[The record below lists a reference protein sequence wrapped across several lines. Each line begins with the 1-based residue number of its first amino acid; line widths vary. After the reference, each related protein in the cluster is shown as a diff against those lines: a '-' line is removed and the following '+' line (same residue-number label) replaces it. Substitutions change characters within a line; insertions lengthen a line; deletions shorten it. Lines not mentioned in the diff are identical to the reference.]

1 MTSLMSSPSVNLD
14 SEMQERD
21 DTANLLNF
29 VDMAS
34 SNIKLALDR
43 PSKSKRKVNHR
54 KYLQKQLKRCGGSPR
69 RSGESRTGV
78 VNNVSSGSKP
88 NRKET
93 SQIGVQ
99 IKSLQALFD
108 PRTLH
113 ERCCTDQPKTT
124 GPKQSLRSRNL
135 PASFFTEPGARTG
148 DRDGLDVVDPV
159 MPPLALATFNTLGFD
174 PTLTSYPSLPADT
187 IESILGQT
195 DISDLLSGS
204 WQDPPRDAARTP
216 GSVGTCSPRS
226 FSDSSETYC
235 SSSPDLSTR
244 SPSWPCSNSNMAANF
259 MQSNEEN
266 VNNFNIYQQHQQSH
280 HHHHVQQQQPQ
291 HNNEHFHLNFSQI
304 APVSLETESHFP
316 NQQTISGMSSATTS
330 LPGFHQTFP
339 NSFAVRQGNVIP
351 SSWQGV
357 NIEPNYTYL

>member
-1 MTSLMSSPSVNLD
+1 MTSLMTPPMNLD

-69 RSGESRTGV
+69 RSGESRTSV
-78 VNNVSSGSKP
+78 VNSVPSSTKSNK
-88 NRKET
+88 KET
-93 SQIGVQ
+93 SQIGIQ

-113 ERCCTDQPKTT
+113 ERCCTDQPKST
-124 GPKQSLRSRNL
+124 GPKQPLRSRNL

-148 DRDGLDVVDPV
+148 DRDGLDVVDPA

-174 PTLTSYPSLPADT
+174 PALNPYPSLPADT

-235 SSSPDLSTR
+235 SSSPDLSNR

-259 MQSNEEN
+259 MQSTEEN
-266 VNNFNIYQQHQQSH
+266 VNNFNVYQQHQQSQH
-280 HHHHVQQQQPQ
+280 HHHIHQQQPQ
-291 HNNEHFHLNFSQI
+291 HNNNERFHLNFNQI
-304 APVSLETESHFP
+304 APVSLESESQYPH
-316 NQQTISGMSSATTS
+316 QQTMSGMSSATS

-339 NSFAVRQGNVIP
+339 NSFAVRQGNAIP